1 MHLWARQ
8 ATHNSHQPCKYYR
21 IHVCQMQRFPETLG
35 IILVQ
40 STASTV
46 LNNLIQIK
54 QIPVLPTVANEKQKA
69 NYVSKI
75 HGSTLLNSFN
85 I

>member
-1 MHLWARQ
+1 
-8 ATHNSHQPCKYYR
+8 
-21 IHVCQMQRFPETLG
+21 MQRFPETLFG
-35 IILVQ
+35 ITLVQ
-40 STASTV
+40 STAPTV

-75 HGSTLLNSFN
+75 HGFTLLNSFN